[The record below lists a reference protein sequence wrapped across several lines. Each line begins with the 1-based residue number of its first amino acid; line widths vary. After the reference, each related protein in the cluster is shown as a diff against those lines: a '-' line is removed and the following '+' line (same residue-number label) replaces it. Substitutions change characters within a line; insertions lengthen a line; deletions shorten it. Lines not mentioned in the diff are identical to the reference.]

1 MRFLAGLSMVGSFGA
16 GLLFGF
22 ITSLETHHIPFQ
34 LVEAAG
40 SLYLG
45 VGQPVTSLADSDTS
59 EPGPSFLSSGF
70 LVAETFEVRS
80 YPVVLVAGRD
90 RLEVDVYEAHPRAA
104 SELGIFGLAA
114 DVRIVAG
121 GALLQGDR
129 IHDVGATSRRIQ
141 IAKLAIEQGQL
152 TKLVVTGHATQ
163 GVSDRFSIGGALSR
177 LKKAHPGSHLY
188 YVDGFFG
195 ASPELVAAKSG
206 NLLTLRPLAGTA
218 LRGGQVSLLNSSKD
232 LFEHRLMVEQLCD
245 DLGGFVKELDR
256 PARPVLFDAGRLIH
270 LATPMR
276 GQLLPG
282 VTLAD
287 VVLAIAPTAAVS
299 GVPRISA
306 IEILRELELFRGKY
320 AGIVGITDSFGDGE
334 VYLSIRGATIVDG
347 HLDLVAGAGI
357 VADSQVD
364 AEVAE
369 IEAKIDVVT
378 HALSAR

>member
-16 GLLFGF
+16 GLLYGF
-22 ITSLETHHIPFQ
+22 ITSLEAHHIPFQ

-40 SLYLG
+40 SLYVG
-45 VGQPVTSLADSDTS
+45 VGQPVLCASDPGIS
-59 EPGPSFLSSGF
+59 QPGPCFLSSGF
-70 LVAETFEVRS
+70 LVSESFQVRS

-104 SELGIFGLAA
+104 SELGIFGLAS

-121 GALLQGDR
+121 GVLLQGDR
-129 IHDVGATSRRIQ
+129 VHDLEATSRRIQ
-141 IAKLAIEQGQL
+141 LAKLAIDQGQL
-152 TKLVVTGHATQ
+152 TKLVVAGHATQ
-163 GVSDRFSIGGALSR
+163 EVTERFSIGGALSR
-177 LKKAHPGSHLY
+177 LKKAHPASHLY
-188 YVDGFFG
+188 CVDGFFG

-206 NLLTLRPLAGTA
+206 NLLSLRPLAGTA
-218 LRGGQVSLLNSSKD
+218 LRGGQVALLNSSKD

-276 GQLLPG
+276 GRLLPG

-306 IEILRELELFRGKY
+306 VEMLRELEIFRGKY
-320 AGIVGITDSFGDGE
+320 AGIVGLTDPFGDGE
-334 VYLSIRGATIVDG
+334 VYLSIRGASVVDG
-347 HLDLVAGAGI
+347 RLDLVAGAGI

-364 AEVAE
+364 SEVAE

-378 HALSAR
+378 RALSAR

>member
-1 MRFLAGLSMVGSFGA
+1 MVGSFGA

-22 ITSLETHHIPFQ
+22 ISSLEAHHIPFQ

-45 VGQPVTSLADSDTS
+45 VGQPQQCSVDS
-59 EPGPSFLSSGF
+59 EIKQPGPCFLSSDF
-70 LVAETFEVRS
+70 LVAESFQVRS

-104 SELGIFGLAA
+104 SELGIFGLAS
-114 DVRIVAG
+114 DVRIATG
-121 GALLQGDR
+121 GVLLEGDR
-129 IHDVGATSRRIQ
+129 VHDVESTSRRIHL
-141 IAKLAIEQGQL
+141 AKLAIEQGQL
-152 TKLVVTGHATQ
+152 SKLVVTGRATQ
-163 GVSDRFSIGGALSR
+163 AVTERFSIGGALSR

-188 YVDGFFG
+188 YADGFFG

-206 NLLTLRPLAGTA
+206 NLLSLRPLAGTA

-232 LFEHRLMVEQLCD
+232 LSEHRLMVEQLCD

-256 PARPVLFDAGRLIH
+256 PARPILFDAGRLIH

-282 VTLAD
+282 VTLSG
-287 VVLAIAPTAAVS
+287 VLLAIAPTAAVS
-299 GVPRISA
+299 GVPRTNA
-306 IEILRELELFRGKY
+306 IEMLREMEVFRGKY
-320 AGIVGITDSFGDGE
+320 AGIVGLTDPFGDGE
-334 VYLSIRGATIVDG
+334 VYLSIRGATIVDD

-357 VADSQVD
+357 VADSLVD
-364 AEVAE
+364 AEIAE

-378 HALSAR
+378 RALGAR